1 MRLKITLLAA
11 VLAVAV
17 SAVALAA
24 GTTAEITTT
33 MGGTARLAA
42 GGKLTLTTTQAP
54 KRRFRVAIHYN
65 VAVKSKTVLAF
76 AAYPCRST
84 KCDGASR
91 STITLGAGQRRISFN
106 GRVPMVQASSGGK
119 VSKFACVYAQLR
131 DQGPRGRAPGKVVK
145 RGKLAGVQLC
155 QDVSKK

>member
-1 MRLKITLLAA
+1 MRLKITLLAT

-24 GTTAEITTT
+24 GTTADITTT

-42 GGKLTLTTTQAP
+42 GGKLTLTTTRAP

-65 VAVKSKTVLAF
+65 VLVRSKTVLAF
-76 AAYPCRST
+76 AVYPCRST
-84 KCDGASR
+84 KCEGVSR
-91 STITLGAGQRRISFN
+91 STITLGAGQRRVSFN
-106 GRVPMVQASSGGK
+106 GRVPIVQASSGGK

-131 DQGPRGRAPGKVVK
+131 DRGPHGREPGRIVK
-145 RGKLAGVQLC
+145 RGRLAGVQLC
-155 QDVSKK
+155 QDVSK